1 MYLKADF
8 NLHFLL
14 PIRAFA
20 QLHVVY
26 QLQQDV
32 LIILHVDYCSVFY
45 MGFEGYLEAF
55 AGAACN
61 ALNIYGV
68 PRFTY
73 VTITTERT
81 VLPASQLLYVIQG
94 IVFHF

>member
-14 PIRAFA
+14 PMSFCTITCCVPIVAISEIG
-20 QLHVVY
+20 Y
-26 QLQQDV
+26 SV
-32 LIILHVDYCSVFY
+32 LITLHVDYCSVFY
-45 MGFEGYLEAF
+45 MGFEGYLEAL

-68 PRFTY
+68 PSFTY
-73 VTITTERT
+73 VTITNERT
-81 VLPASQLLYVIQG
+81 VLAAS
-94 IVFHF
+94 